1 MGGTVGERLGT
12 KEVAESAQRRAQNYY
27 HQKIAA
33 PADEAGMHMGQQTG
47 IAMDGFNH
55 AMGQVA
61 DTIARS
67 DFNITNWGRKDN
79 QKQEAQTAS
88 ANYTGQASTQ
98 KSGSGKRGSGKLTS
112 KDTKKKQGK
121 KALTI
126 TK

>member
-12 KEVAESAQRRAQNYY
+12 KKVAEGAQQRAQNYY

-47 IAMDGFNH
+47 LAMDGFNH

-61 DTIARS
+61 DTFSRS
-67 DFNITNWGRKDN
+67 DFNLAKSRDSSGD
-79 QKQEAQTAS
+79 QGAQTAE
-88 ANYTGQASTQ
+88 ANYTGQGSTQ
-98 KSGSGKRGSGKLTS
+98 RSGSGKRGSGKLTS
-112 KDTKKKQGK
+112 KDTKKKQSK

>member
-12 KEVAESAQRRAQNYY
+12 KKVAEGAQQREQNYY

-47 IAMDGFNH
+47 LAMDGFNH

-61 DTIARS
+61 DTFSRS
-67 DFNITNWGRKDN
+67 DFNLAKSRDSGGD
-79 QKQEAQTAS
+79 QGAQTAE
-88 ANYTGQASTQ
+88 ANYTGQGSTQ
-98 KSGSGKRGSGKLTS
+98 RSGSGKRGSGKLTS
-112 KDTKKKQGK
+112 KDTKKKQSK

>member
-12 KEVAESAQRRAQNYY
+12 KKVAEGAQQRAQNYY

-47 IAMDGFNH
+47 LAMDGFNH

-61 DTIARS
+61 DTFSRS
-67 DFNITNWGRKDN
+67 DFNLAKSRDSGGS
-79 QKQEAQTAS
+79 QGAQSAE
-88 ANYTGQASTQ
+88 ANYTGQGSTQ
-98 KSGSGKRGSGKLTS
+98 RSGSGKRGSGKLTS

>member
-12 KEVAESAQRRAQNYY
+12 KKVAEGAQQRAQNYY

-47 IAMDGFNH
+47 LAMDGFNH

-61 DTIARS
+61 DTFSRS
-67 DFNITNWGRKDN
+67 DFNLTKSRDSGGS
-79 QKQEAQTAS
+79 QGAQSAE
-88 ANYTGQASTQ
+88 ANYTGQGSTQ
-98 KSGSGKRGSGKLTS
+98 RSGSGKRGSGKLTS